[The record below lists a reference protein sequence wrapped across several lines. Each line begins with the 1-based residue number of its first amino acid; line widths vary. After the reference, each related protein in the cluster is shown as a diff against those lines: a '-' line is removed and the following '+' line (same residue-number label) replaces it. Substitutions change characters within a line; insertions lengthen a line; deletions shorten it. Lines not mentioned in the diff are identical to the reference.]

1 MKLSAKDIIAGA
13 LLIGLALIGLW
24 LNQDHTLGSAR
35 RMGPGYMP
43 MLVFWIQIGI
53 GALVILLGLF
63 SGPDPLEK
71 WTPLDIATAIGGTV
85 VAVLVTAFLARGG
98 GALATNW
105 YYLGI
110 GLMAGFLVAG
120 ASPGWRRLGLVLAAF
135 CVFGIVL
142 DQGGLFLAII
152 ACVVV
157 AALADDTHTPLG
169 VAGLAAF
176 LVVLCW
182 LIFIRELDI
191 RVNVWPQFL

>member
-1 MKLSAKDIIAGA
+1 MKLSAKDIVSGL
-13 LLIGLALIGLW
+13 LLIGLALVGLW

-43 MLVFWIQIGI
+43 MLVFWVQIGI

-71 WTPLDIATAIGGTV
+71 WSGLDIVTAIAGIA
-85 VAVLVTAFLARGG
+85 VAIGVTAWLGRAGGPLASS
-98 GALATNW
+98 W
-105 YYLGI
+105 YYFGI
-110 GLMAGFLVAG
+110 GLTAGFVVA
-120 ASPGWRRLGLVLAAF
+120 AISPGWRRLALVLAAF
-135 CVFGIVL
+135 CVFGIAL
-142 DQGGLFLAII
+142 DQGGLFVAII
-152 ACVVV
+152 GCVIV
-157 AALADDTHTPLG
+157 AALADETQKPLG
-169 VAGLAAF
+169 VLGLCLF